1 MSIRYL
7 RDKKRYRFEFEAQIN
22 GQRLRATKLLPAGW
36 NKAQAE
42 TWDRVECARLY
53 AEASGVQ
60 RPDAKIEEAV
70 RLYIAER
77 CGKRKNGT
85 GTAHE
90 LDRLL
95 PAYEGRSISELA
107 EIAQEYPLVATRE
120 VYINGVRT
128 TVPLSPATIR
138 NRLAYLR
145 AACRYAYRFHNMG
158 ERDPAE
164 RMQMPTVKNER
175 HYYASRAEML
185 RIARAMPV
193 GPSRA
198 VIRIGFYSGMR
209 LGEVLAA
216 KLVGRECFL
225 LEDTKNG
232 DRRMIPIHPRVTCCL
247 KYFPVAIKKRW
258 IQRQFTTAAKALGLG
273 HLHIHDLRHSAAS
286 EMINSGATLYEV
298 GAVLGHRSAQS
309 TKRYAHLA
317 TGTLAAAVGLI
328 GRKSRTAK

>member
-7 RDKKRYRFEFEAQIN
+7 RDKKRYRFEFEAAIN
-22 GQRLRATKLLPAGW
+22 GQRVRATKMLPEAW
-36 NKAQAE
+36 TKKQA
-42 TWDRVECARLY
+42 DQFDAAECARLY
-53 AEASGVQ
+53 AEEVGIQ
-60 RPDAKIEEAV
+60 RPSFTINEAV
-70 RLYIAER
+70 IVYMLERCAKLKNGKGVIAEF
-77 CGKRKNGT
+77 
-85 GTAHE
+85 
-90 LDRLL
+90 DRFKD
-95 PAYEGRSISELA
+95 AYAGRDLA
-107 EIAQEYPLVATRE
+107 ELPDVAREYAECERE
-120 VYINGVRT
+120 R
-128 TVPLSPATIR
+128 LAPATIR

-164 RMQMPTVKNER
+164 RMQMPAVKNER

-232 DRRMIPIHPRVTCCL
+232 DRRMIPIHPRVLCCL
-247 KYFPVAIKKRW
+247 KHFPVMIKKRW
-258 IQRQFTTAAKALGLG
+258 IQRQFSMATDALGLG

-317 TGTLAAAVGLI
+317 TDTLAAAVGLI
-328 GRKSRTAK
+328 GRRAKK

>member
-7 RDKKRYRFEFEAQIN
+7 RDKKRYRFEFEATVN
-22 GQRLRATKLLPAGW
+22 GQRVRATKMLPEAW
-36 NKAQAE
+36 TKKQADQYDKA
-42 TWDRVECARLY
+42 ECARLY
-53 AEASGVQ
+53 AEESGIQ
-60 RPDAKIEEAV
+60 RPRFTIDEAV
-70 RLYIAER
+70 IVYVDER
-77 CGKRKNGT
+77 CVKLKNGD
-85 GTAHE
+85 GVIAE
-90 LDRLL
+90 LDRFKDAYTGRAIGDL
-95 PAYEGRSISELA
+95 PEVAREYAELEGERLA
-107 EIAQEYPLVATRE
+107 
-120 VYINGVRT
+120 
-128 TVPLSPATIR
+128 PATIR

-145 AACRYAYRFHNMG
+145 AACRYGYRIHNMG
-158 ERDPAE
+158 EGDPAE

-185 RIARAMPV
+185 RITRAMPV

-232 DRRMIPIHPRVTCCL
+232 DRRMIPAHPRVACCL
-247 KYFPVAIKKRW
+247 KYFPIAIKKRW
-258 IQRQFTTAAKALGLG
+258 IQRQFTTATKALGLD
-273 HLHIHDLRHSAAS
+273 HLHIHDMRHSAAS

-317 TGTLAAAVGLI
+317 TGTLAVAVGLI
-328 GRKSRTAK
+328 GRRVKK